1 MEITRIQIILI
12 LGLSAFALRTFPQLF
27 FLGGNFSE
35 RWDRLL
41 QYLSYAFLCS
51 IISTTLFMTGTRFDS
66 DAALQRGIA
75 LLVTIVIARRTRS
88 PVSGMLSGLILLM
101 VLAWFD

>member
-12 LGLSAFALRTFPQLF
+12 LGLSAFALRAVPQLF
-27 FLGGNFSE
+27 LVGGNFPE
-35 RWDRLL
+35 RWDRLFR
-41 QYLSYAFLCS
+41 YLSFAFLCS
-51 IISTTLFMTGTRFDS
+51 VISTTLFMTGARFDS
-66 DAALQRGIA
+66 DAALQRGVA

-88 PVSGMLSGLILLM
+88 PVSGMLSGLILLL